1 MKGEPL
7 KLKKT
12 IIYGPVNSRRLGSSL
27 GLNILPTGYK
37 ACPFNCAYCQY
48 GFTGGMGH
56 VVDSDGTDM
65 PGAEE
70 VVAALK
76 EAYDDYPSVSYITFS
91 GNGEPTLHPDFLNI
105 VREVKKLKNE
115 VNPEIRLAILSNSSL
130 VYKPEVREGLALL
143 DARFMKLDTGDEAT
157 FQRFNCP
164 REGISLEKIVSG
176 LKQLESIIIQSLF
189 AGGENGNCDKR
200 SIDSWIEKIGVIKP
214 LECHIYSL
222 DRPAAD
228 RSLMQIDRN
237 GLQEIKAKAE
247 KRVGIPV
254 RIF

>member
-1 MKGEPL
+1 LKGETL

-56 VVDSDGTDM
+56 VVDSDGADM
-65 PGAEE
+65 PGVEE

-76 EAYDDYPSVSYITFS
+76 KAFEEYPSVSYITFS

-105 VREVKKLKNE
+105 VREVKKLKDGI
-115 VNPEIRLAILSNSSL
+115 NPGIRLAILSNSSL
-130 VYKPEVREGLALL
+130 VYKAEVREGLALL

-157 FQRFNCP
+157 FQRFNRP

-176 LKQLESIIIQSLF
+176 LKQLENIIIQSLF
-189 AGGENGNCDKR
+189 AGGESGNSDKR
-200 SIDSWIEKIGVIKP
+200 SIDCWIEKIGEIRP
-214 LECHIYSL
+214 MECHIYSL

-228 RSLMQIDRN
+228 RSLVQIDRE
-237 GLQEIKAKAE
+237 GLTEIKRKTDE
-247 KRVGIPV
+247 RVGV
-254 RIF
+254 SVKVF